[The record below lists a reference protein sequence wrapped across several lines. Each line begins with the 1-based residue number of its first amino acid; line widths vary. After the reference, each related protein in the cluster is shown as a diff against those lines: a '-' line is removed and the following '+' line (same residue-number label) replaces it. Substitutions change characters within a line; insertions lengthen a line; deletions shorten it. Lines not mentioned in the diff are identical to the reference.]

1 MKYPYKFVN
10 GESVSVEVC
19 KQMLAVLQD
28 EWSAIIK
35 VESQNARER

>member
-1 MKYPYKFVN
+1 MKYTYKFVN

-35 VESQNARER
+35 VEIQNARER